1 MSRKTRTADFEQAR
15 IDPWPGFTDIMTG
28 LLLILVFVITVFTI
42 TETILSRS
50 LSEKDTELDRL
61 QRQISLKTDE
71 IEKLKHEI
79 GRLQEMF
86 GAQVKKATGL
96 EDALKE
102 LQQQLQAA
110 LAQIIE
116 KSALAEERGK
126 TVTSL
131 QQELKDVRADVERQ
145 TANLQE
151 KQRSLEEQRGK
162 ISNLLSQLTEKSAIL
177 QEKEKALSAMS
188 LKLDESG
195 RNLSETR
202 GDVRK
207 KADTIEELRTKIDAL
222 NSVIAQLNKRISEY
236 VDQVNGL
243 NKMLADAKQS
253 EQTQTTKAADLQKEI
268 ASLRSELDQISR
280 KLAAAK
286 EERAKQFRVSQ
297 LVELLGQKDKEI
309 DRLRKLAKYRSE
321 FLAKLEQVFQGVPD
335 IIVQGDRFVFQSEI
349 LFASGR
355 ANINEGG
362 KKELDKFVKIYK
374 EMVPK
379 IPKDLDLVI
388 LIQGYTDD
396 VPIRSSRYRSN
407 WELASA
413 RAMEVV
419 RYLIEKGIPPKRV
432 GASSFGEFHPVD
444 SNLTDEARRLNRRI
458 EIKITTL

>member
-1 MSRKTRTADFEQAR
+1 
-15 IDPWPGFTDIMTG
+15 MTG
-28 LLLILVFVITVFTI
+28 LLLILVFVITIFTI

-61 QRQISLKTDE
+61 QRQVSLKAHE
-71 IEKLKHEI
+71 IEKLRHEI
-79 GRLQEMF
+79 DRLQELF
-86 GAQVKKATGL
+86 GAQMKKATGL
-96 EDALKE
+96 EEVLK
-102 LQQQLQAA
+102 QLQEQLEAA
-110 LAQIIE
+110 AAQINE

-126 TVTSL
+126 TATSL
-131 QQELKDVRADVERQ
+131 QKELNEAREDARRQ
-145 TANLQE
+145 TADLQE
-151 KQRSLEEQRGK
+151 KERSLEQQQGK
-162 ISNLLSQLTEKSAIL
+162 ISDLLSQLSEKSAIL
-177 QEKEKALSAMS
+177 QEKEKAVGAMS
-188 LKLDESG
+188 LKLDETG
-195 RNLSETR
+195 RKLAETQ
-202 GDVRK
+202 GDISK
-207 KADTIEELRTKIDAL
+207 KTDAITELRTKIDTL
-222 NSVIAQLNKRISEY
+222 NNIIAQLNKRISEY

-243 NKMLADAKQS
+243 NKMLAEAKQS

-268 ASLRSELDQISR
+268 SSLRSKLDEISG

-286 EERAKQFRVSQ
+286 EKRAEQFRVSQ
-297 LVELLGQKDKEI
+297 LVELLGQKEKEI

-335 IIVQGDRFVFQSEI
+335 IKVQGDRFVFQSEI

-355 ANINEGG
+355 ADINEGG
-362 KKELDKFVKIYK
+362 KNELDKFVKIYN

-388 LIQGYTDD
+388 LVQGYTDD
-396 VPIRSSRYRSN
+396 VPVRSGRYRSN

-419 RYLIEKGIPPKRV
+419 RYLIEKGIPPERV

-444 SNLTDEARRLNRRI
+444 SNPTDEARRLNRRI